1 MATRIVPQACGE
13 SPELV
18 RPWAEF
24 PPFTPWAEFY
34 AALLLAYS
42 QLYKA
47 AGAYR
52 DLHCAKRVPGTTG
65 KEALHR
71 IDELVLLVQR
81 TGVTKPGEEEQ
92 MSYILQNKLTAKEL
106 PHWTALENGDMS
118 VSDASLNELEG
129 RRPRGV
135 GNGHQLLRRPGRGG
149 LAE

>member
-1 MATRIVPQACGE
+1 M
-13 SPELV
+13 
-18 RPWAEF
+18 
-24 PPFTPWAEFY
+24 
-34 AALLLAYS
+34 LL
-42 QLYKA
+42 
-47 AGAYR
+47 
-52 DLHCAKRVPGTTG
+52 
-65 KEALHR
+65 
-71 IDELVLLVQR
+71 QR